1 MEKKTCKKQVKK
13 QVNNSI
19 KGLCC
24 LSVWARVA
32 GISYR
37 GQPCGLCWFSVG
49 KSAMGPMTMGL
60 GFSLGWHISVARRIH
75 GVTGPGWARGG
86 GGQPLTSL
94 LHVVFVRKA
103 VPASNSYLHLSW
115 QAVSAKKI
123 DFNNLWHNCPAGK
136 TMKKKTRKTQNDEKC
151 FFIVLGPK
159 CF

>member
-1 MEKKTCKKQVKK
+1 MQTKVKK

-86 GGQPLTSL
+86 GGQPLTRLGGAAANQPVACGFCEESSSRQQFAFAFIL
-94 LHVVFVRKA
+94 
-103 VPASNSYLHLSW
+103 
-115 QAVSAKKI
+115 
-123 DFNNLWHNCPAGK
+123 AG
-136 TMKKKTRKTQNDEKC
+136 RLRQEK
-151 FFIVLGPK
+151 
-159 CF
+159 